1 MAEREA
7 TSKTPS
13 LPPSLPFSLS
23 LSLDLPP
30 SLPPSLS
37 LFPPSSLS
45 SNSPPLSLFFLLA
58 GSSLCRVSLFCDFPS
73 IYPSISPTY
82 ISFFDFPINACI
94 LARGSCLRSLLSSVP
109 LPFPLSP
116 LPLSIPPSPS
126 FLSLHFSPLSPLLLT
141 PLISLCCLSLLS
153 CCLSRSL
160 ARSLAFSLVH
170 PPPPPFSHSRWLS
183 LACLLARSLARSLT
197 RSAYDAPT
205 ALRSTRAR
213 PHMRA
218 RSHESTHTSK
228 RTNTRAH
235 TRAHAH
241 SHTHTNN
248 THTQHTHTAAQ
259 RLRPGSG

>member
-116 LPLSIPPSPS
+116 SPSLHPSLSLFPLSSLLTSLSSPS
-126 FLSLHFSPLSPLLLT
+126 HSLDLPVLSVSFVLLSL
-141 PLISLCCLSLLS
+141 
-153 CCLSRSL
+153 SL
-160 ARSLAFSLVH
+160 ARSLARFLSRPPSTTTFLSFSLAL
-170 PPPPPFSHSRWLS
+170 SR
-183 LACLLARSLARSLT
+183 LLARSLARSFAHSL
-197 RSAYDAPT
+197 RIRRAHGSPIHARAPT
-205 ALRSTRAR
+205 HAR
-213 PHMRA
+213 TFA
-218 RSHESTHTSK
+218 RKHAHK
-228 RTNTRAH
+228 QAHKH
-235 TRAHAH
+235 TRAYARARTLT
-241 SHTHTNN
+241 HTHKQY
-248 THTQHTHTAAQ
+248 THTTHTHSGSTAAAW
-259 RLRPGSG
+259 